1 MVLYYDLP
9 NPKCWIQI
17 KIKVGSEPLISPLAR
32 LGESRGVWKGEK
44 QAFWQTGITPVK
56 AAILLL
62 TVNAYKINFLKAV
75 RVNNTVTWLCRIDS
89 RCIEMATEENT
100 FPYNSKYFLLENGV
114 YIFNLTQLSNSGY
127 F

>member
-1 MVLYYDLP
+1 MLNP
-9 NPKCWIQI
+9 NKNQGW
-17 KIKVGSEPLISPLAR
+17 KWATYFTRAR

-44 QAFWQTGITPVK
+44 QAFWQTGIIPVK

-75 RVNNTVTWLCRIDS
+75 RVNNTVIWLCQIDS
-89 RCIEMATEENT
+89 RCTETVNWR
-100 FPYNSKYFLLENGV
+100 KYLSIENGV
-114 YIFNLTQLSNSGY
+114 YILNLTQLSNCGH